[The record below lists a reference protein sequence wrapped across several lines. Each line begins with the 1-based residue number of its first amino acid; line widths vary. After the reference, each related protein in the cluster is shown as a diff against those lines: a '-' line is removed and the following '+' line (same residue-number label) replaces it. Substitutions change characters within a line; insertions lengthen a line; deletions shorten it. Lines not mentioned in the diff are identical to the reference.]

1 MIKCLNFHY
10 SNNTENKENKEKK
23 RQTVQ
28 ALRNFWKLV
37 NLSSW
42 TWLSTKL
49 EDKLYYTNIIHEYVV
64 KLISI
69 TAAF

>member
-10 SNNTENKENKEKK
+10 SNNTENKENKEKKKK

-49 EDKLYYTNIIHEYVV
+49 EDKLLYKYNT
-64 KLISI
+64 
-69 TAAF
+69 